1 MSESKDTIYRYSAE
15 LLNGQTV
22 SLDAFRGQVLLLVN
36 TASRCGFTP
45 QYAGLE
51 ALHQTYRERGFTGAG
66 LSLQPVRQAGAG
78 IGGRDRCLL

>member
-51 ALHQTYRERGFTGAG
+51 ALHQTYRERGFQVLGFPCNQFG
-66 LSLQPVRQAGAG
+66 RQEPG
-78 IGGRDRCLL
+78 